1 MTVALFAGMVVIT
14 AGLWRATP
22 GSLVPE
28 FEEVNGAA
36 AYHTL
41 KGLQD
46 FRTGTCYVVLAAE
59 SKPKGATIEVTAPE
73 RAFLRKHGV
82 IAPEPAGLF

>member
-1 MTVALFAGMVVIT
+1 MSFAPLDTSLIEQR
-14 AGLWRATP
+14 LRE
-22 GSLVPE
+22 LVPE